1 MVSIL
6 SSTTSQNRGSIL
18 RIYGNGEVLV
28 EDIYQYLNAVE
39 EAYNSAYVFSK
50 IVEEAQEISNFYGG
64 QRPPIPLKNLLWLNW
79 WPPNA
84 EKVKS
89 FVPKSDRLK
98 LVDVEL
104 HSPGFWDFLG
114 KLNPLEVIREYLK
127 DRHEREK
134 DRTYRNREEEEKLR
148 LENEKARL
156 ELIREKLELFKDIQ
170 DMGATEEQVA
180 IVAEQLLIEPLR
192 RLNQYQERQI
202 IMGADIVD
210 LDNRD

>member
-6 SSTTSQNRGSIL
+6 SSTTRQNRGSIL
-18 RIYGNGEVLV
+18 RIYGNGKVLV

-39 EAYNSAYVFSK
+39 EAYNSAYVFYK

-64 QRPPIPLKNLLWLNW
+64 QQPPIPLKNLLWINW

-89 FVPKSDRLK
+89 FVPQSDRLK
-98 LVDVEL
+98 LVGVEL

-156 ELIREKLELFKDIQ
+156 ELIREKLELLKDTGI
-170 DMGATEEQVA
+170 TEEQVA

-210 LDNRD
+210 LDDRD